1 MGPSENRSSFVS
13 VAVAIALVAA
23 VLAVASKNMIVDLDL
38 FHELSLARQID
49 HEGRMPTSDA
59 FAYTPTIEKVVHHEW
74 LTGVFL
80 YWICVKWGGG
90 AFALVVL
97 KYMLTIGITGGCFWY
112 ARKNGATLFQFAALA
127 PLALLVGGWIA
138 FTNIRAQA
146 FTLLFLVITFHLL
159 DSDRRGGRW
168 WIAAWLPLVV
178 VWANFHGGVVS
189 GLGIIGCYGIAKFI
203 ETFVRTRSVAKT
215 LRWIGYLIATG
226 IATAVAINVSPYG
239 ADYVPYLIRAIRL
252 PRPLITEWQ
261 PIWVLD
267 NPSVIG
273 IYLISVAVAFVAA
286 YVYWFGKLTT
296 NPIFKYSV
304 LPREQPH
311 KNATGASDAR
321 TESLNSNSAN
331 IESANT
337 AEPMLAPESRWEINL
352 FPIFAVM
359 LTAYLAAKHQRHGS
373 LFAVTWM
380 CLVPPMLVG
389 TSVADA
395 LNEMWRKYQRPI
407 AIVSVAFSV
416 IAVGFS
422 INNQFWQLK
431 IPAQTR
437 SQDRS
442 TVLYP
447 VGPSEF
453 LSTNEFSGN
462 LMAPFNYAAFISWK
476 NPNVKVSIDSRYE
489 VAYPPGAVEESVAF
503 YNALD
508 GWQQRLTKYPTDA
521 ILIPRLSP
529 LAKELEALQ
538 NAGWVERYRDQSFVL
553 LFKKE
558 LAESLPKHDRTE
570 DVIRGVFP

>member
-1 MGPSENRSSFVS
+1 MEPSENRSSFVS

-23 VLAVASKNMIVDLDL
+23 VLGVASKNMIVDLDL

-49 HEGRMPTSDA
+49 QEGRMPTTDA

-74 LTGVFL
+74 LTGVCL

-90 AFALVVL
+90 AMALVVM
-97 KYMLTIGITGGCFWY
+97 KYVLTIGITGGCFWY
-112 ARKNGATLFQFAALA
+112 ARRNGVTLFQFAALA

-178 VWANFHGGVVS
+178 IWANFHGGVVS
-189 GLGIIGCYGIAKFI
+189 GLGIIGCYGFAKFL
-203 ETFVRTRSVAKT
+203 ETFVRTRSLTKT
-215 LRWIGYLIATG
+215 IRGIGYLIATG
-226 IATAVAINVSPYG
+226 VATAVAINVSPYG
-239 ADYVPYLIRAIRL
+239 GDYVPYLIRAIRL

-261 PIWVLD
+261 PIWALD

-273 IYLISVAVAFVAA
+273 IYLISVGVAFLAA
-286 YVYWFGKLTT
+286 YVYWFGKLAT
-296 NPIFKYSV
+296 NSSFKYSV
-304 LPREQPH
+304 LPKERPTIETTH
-311 KNATGASDAR
+311 SVDASTDTAKSFQ
-321 TESLNSNSAN
+321 SL
-331 IESANT
+331 
-337 AEPMLAPESRWEINL
+337 PAPTSRWAINL
-352 FPIFAVM
+352 FPIMAVM

-373 LFAVTWM
+373 LFAVTWI

-389 TSVADA
+389 TPIAQA
-395 LNEMWRKYQRPI
+395 LNEMWHKYQRPI
-407 AIVSVAFSV
+407 AIVSVAFSI
-416 IAVGFS
+416 IAFGFS
-422 INNQFWQLK
+422 INNRFWQLEL
-431 IPAQTR
+431 PAQTR

-453 LSTNEFSGN
+453 LSQNEFSGN

-476 NPNVKVSIDSRYE
+476 NPTTKVSIDSRYE

-503 YNALD
+503 YNAVP
-508 GWQQRLTKYPTDA
+508 GWQQRLTQYPTDA

-529 LAKELEALQ
+529 LANELPSLQ
-538 NAGWVERYRDQSFVL
+538 NVGWVERYRDQSFVL
-553 LFKKE
+553 LFRE
-558 LAESLPKHDRTE
+558 QLADSLPKSDRTE
-570 DVIRGVFP
+570 DAIRGVFP